1 MTVENNRIA
10 EPRLNYVSC
19 LSPAGLHRMAYW
31 EWGDP
36 DNDRVLLCVHG
47 LTRTGRDFD
56 EVARRLCREYRVV
69 CPDVVGRGRSD
80 WLSEPAYYIVPQ
92 YVADMVTLLARLN
105 ARVLH
110 WFGTSMGGM
119 IGMTLAGLP
128 GASQA
133 TDPGEG
139 GATPDTLL
147 TTPISRLILNDI
159 GPAIEPSALA
169 RIGEYVSDPVDFAS
183 FDEAVDYIRT
193 VSASFGQHTEEQWR
207 HLTQYVVRQEGE
219 RWRKHYDPGL
229 AAPFAN
235 STPAAASAG
244 EAILWRSFD
253 SIACPTLIVRGGDSD
268 LLSAQT
274 AQTMLARNRAARLV
288 EIPGVGHAPS
298 FLTEEQVDIAAEFLL
313 AR

>member
-1 MTVENNRIA
+1 MNVENNRIV
-10 EPRLNYVSC
+10 EPRLNRVSC

-56 EVARRLCREYRVV
+56 VLARRLCKEYRVV

-80 WLSEPAYYIVPQ
+80 WLSEPAYYVVPQ

-133 TDPGEG
+133 SDPDGKTTESG
-139 GATPDTLL
+139 CLL
-147 TTPISRLILNDI
+147 TAPISRLVLNDI

-169 RIGEYVSDPVDFAS
+169 RIGEYVGDPVDFAS
-183 FDEAVDYIRT
+183 FDDAVTYIRT

-207 HLTQYVVRQEGE
+207 HLAQYVVRQEGE
-219 RWRKHYDPGL
+219 RWQKHYDPGL
-229 AAPFAN
+229 AAPFART
-235 STPAAASAG
+235 TPAAASAG

-253 SIACPTLIVRGGDSD
+253 GIACPTLIVRGADSD
-268 LLSAQT
+268 LLSAET
-274 AQTMLARNRAARLV
+274 ARAMLGRNRAARLV
-288 EIPGVGHAPS
+288 EIPDVGHAPT
-298 FLTEEQVDIAAEFLL
+298 FLSDEQVDLAAEFLL
-313 AR
+313 AK

>member
-1 MTVENNRIA
+1 MNVENNRNV
-10 EPRLNYVSC
+10 EPRLNHVSC

-56 EVARRLCREYRVV
+56 AVAKRLCKEYRVV

-133 TDPGEG
+133 ADPGQS
-139 GATPDTLL
+139 GAASDTLL

-169 RIGEYVSDPVDFAS
+169 RIGEYVSDPVDFSS

-193 VSASFGQHTEEQWR
+193 VSASFGQHSEEQWR

-229 AAPFAN
+229 AAPFA
-235 STPAAASAG
+235 STTPAAASAG

-253 SIACPTLIVRGGDSD
+253 GIACPTLIVRGADSD

-274 AQTMLARNRAARLV
+274 AQTMLARNRVARLV
-288 EIPGVGHAPS
+288 EIPNVGHAPS
-298 FLTEEQVDIAAEFLL
+298 FLTDEQVDIAAEFLL
-313 AR
+313 AK

>member
-1 MTVENNRIA
+1 VNVENNRIV
-10 EPRLNYVSC
+10 EPRLNHVSC

-56 EVARRLCREYRVV
+56 AVARRLCKEYRVV

-80 WLSEPAYYIVPQ
+80 WLSEPAYYVVPQ

-105 ARVLH
+105 AKVLH

-128 GASQA
+128 GASHAPGPEGQA
-133 TDPGEG
+133 ETG
-139 GATPDTLL
+139 TLL
-147 TTPISRLILNDI
+147 SPPVSRLILNDI

-183 FDEAVDYIRT
+183 FDEAVAYIRT
-193 VSASFGQHTEEQWR
+193 VSASFGQHTEDQWR

-229 AAPFAN
+229 AAPFAHT
-235 STPAAASAG
+235 TPAAASAG

-253 SIACPTLIVRGGDSD
+253 GIACPTLIVRGAESD
-268 LLSAQT
+268 LLSAET
-274 AQTMLARNRAARLV
+274 AKTMLEHNRLARLV

-298 FLTEEQVDIAAEFLL
+298 FLSDEQVDLAADFLL
-313 AR
+313 EK